1 MTDQAP
7 AIAKDMTPQAQFAA
21 RVNSYAI
28 DFLAAIAPP
37 DKVQQ
42 AAGRI
47 GLALR
52 KAGIKQPKIYSC
64 DAKSV
69 ANAIAMSALTGIY
82 PGGAKPLVDLI
93 PRGNSLEW
101 QISARGL
108 QALAQ
113 RVGGWIITATPVHV
127 DDVYEVTLGTVQEV
141 KHIPCGKG
149 CTARADMQAVYV
161 VGRHKDWPA
170 VIVPVALD
178 TIWKRSTGTNV
189 WQQWPVEMAQKT
201 AVIYAI
207 SRGHFGALEAEP
219 EFSAI
224 ADYQDTHR
232 ESSPARSAPR
242 PAAMEYTVDA
252 DDLDDLEATP

>member
-7 AIAKDMTPQAQFAA
+7 AIAKDQTPQAQFAA
-21 RVNSYAI
+21 RVQTYAL

-52 KAGIKQPKIYSC
+52 KAAIKQPKLYSC

-93 PRGNSLEW
+93 PRGTSLEW

-127 DDVYEVTLGTVQEV
+127 EDVYEVTLGTVQEV
-141 KHIPCGKG
+141 KHVPCGKG
-149 CTARADMQAVYV
+149 ATTKQDLAAVYV
-161 VGRHKDWPA
+161 VGSHKDWPR
-170 VIVPVALD
+170 VIVPVPLD
-178 TIWKRSTGTNV
+178 TIWRRSSGTDV
-189 WQQWPVEMAQKT
+189 WQKWPVEMAQKT

-232 ESSPARSAPR
+232 ESAPARPSAR

-252 DDLDDLEATP
+252 EDVDGGEVTT

>member
-21 RVNSYAI
+21 RVNSYAL

-52 KAGIKQPKIYSC
+52 KAAIKQPKLYSC

-93 PRGNSLEW
+93 PRGNNLEW

-127 DDVYEVTLGTVQEV
+127 EDVYEVTLGTEQHI

-149 CTARADMQAVYV
+149 ATTWLNLAAVYV
-161 VGRHKDWPA
+161 VGTHKDWPR
-170 VIVPVALD
+170 VIVPVPLD
-178 TIWKRSTGTNV
+178 IIRQRSTSTEA
-189 WQQWPVEMAQKT
+189 WTKWPVPMAQKT
-201 AVIYAI
+201 AVIYTI

-232 ESSPARSAPR
+232 ESAPARATPR

-252 DDLDDLEATP
+252 EDLDDLEVAP